1 MAQVIANK
9 ESVMSEIAKYVLAA
23 AAALLLTAWQAA
35 AVGASLDGGGNRTP
49 SIAVKYSDLDLNRP
63 SDVRVLYRRI
73 RFASEESCGLSE
85 ITGSHQ
91 QLPSWKRCVAGAIDR
106 AVAQV
111 DRPALTAYHRQHAA
125 DAASKG

>member
-1 MAQVIANK
+1 
-9 ESVMSEIAKYVLAA
+9 MSEIAKYVLAA
-23 AAALLLTAWQAA
+23 VAALLLTAWQAA
-35 AVGASLDGGGNRTP
+35 AVGASLEGSGTQTH
-49 SIAVKYSDLDLNRP
+49 SIAVRYSDLDLSRP

-85 ITGSHQ
+85 LTGSHQ
-91 QLPSWKRCVAGAIDR
+91 RLPSWKRCVAGAIDQ

-111 DRPALTAYHRQHAA
+111 DRPALTAYHRRHAA